1 VKSADVYWH
10 KVNRDPLLQAF
21 LCRCPAGAGT
31 RGWPDWRADKGRRT
45 DGGCNLVASSGRIG
59 GYYLSDLLRSHN
71 PAGQARFNEAIDAG
85 TAFLKGLQGQ
95 PWRRHFIYCC
105 FGFYSWNVEATA
117 RNNIGAARM
126 QLGEIERA
134 EADLR
139 HAVAKTRT
147 TRCHTFNLAIIAH
160 VQGQAIKVTIYSRLP
175 LLCGWPR

>member
-1 VKSADVYWH
+1 LA
-10 KVNRDPLLQAF
+10 
-21 LCRCPAGAGT
+21 CRQ
-31 RGWPDWRADKGRRT
+31 GRRT
-45 DGGCNLVASSGRIG
+45 DGGCDLVASSGRIG
-59 GYYLSDLLRSHN
+59 GYYLSDLLRSRN
-71 PAGQARFNEAIDAG
+71 LAGQARFNEAIDAG

-105 FGFYSWNVEATA
+105 FGFYRWTVEATA

-160 VQGQAIKVTIYSRLP
+160 VQRQAIKGDNLLSIAADIRVAP
-175 LLCGWPR
+175 LIV

>member
-1 VKSADVYWH
+1 MAVAILL
-10 KVNRDPLLQAF
+10 LLQVGSAAIISATS
-21 LCRCPAGAGT
+21 CAA
-31 RGWPDWRADKGRRT
+31 
-45 DGGCNLVASSGRIG
+45 NL
-59 GYYLSDLLRSHN
+59 
-71 PAGQARFNEAIDAG
+71 AGQARFNEAIDAG

-160 VQGQAIKVTIYSRLP
+160 VQGD
-175 LLCGWPR
+175 